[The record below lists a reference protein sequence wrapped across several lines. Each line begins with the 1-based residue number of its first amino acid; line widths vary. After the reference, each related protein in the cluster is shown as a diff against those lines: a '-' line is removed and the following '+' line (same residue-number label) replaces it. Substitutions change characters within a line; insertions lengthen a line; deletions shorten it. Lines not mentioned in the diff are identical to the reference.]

1 MTEEKEKKRPLSYA
15 EFQEQKATL
24 KVPFYRNPY
33 FLAAVVS
40 MIILPLMRPFLRH
53 VPPAPAVMYQAP
65 NYQFKNQSGDIFGSE
80 QLKGKVYV
88 ASFLFT
94 RCTTA
99 CPLVTGAM
107 VELQKRFSDSQ
118 VPVQI
123 VSFTVDPDYDSPE
136 VLKEFGLKNGANFDR
151 WTFVT
156 GETLAI
162 KSLLENGF
170 KVPVGDA
177 KKSGDIMDI
186 AHTKKVVLVDGL
198 GGIRGYY
205 GTDES
210 GIDEIFHRS
219 QHVLN
224 DMRKTK

>member
-1 MTEEKEKKRPLSYA
+1 MTLDNDKKKPLNYA
-15 EFQEQKATL
+15 EFQEQKANA

-33 FLAAVVS
+33 FLAAIVS

-53 VPPAPAVMYQAP
+53 IPPAPEVMYQLP
-65 NYQFKNQSGDIFGSE
+65 IYHFKNQYGEGFGTE

-99 CPLVTGAM
+99 CPFVTKAM
-107 VELQKRFSDSQ
+107 IDLQKRFANAQ

-136 VLKEFGLKNGANFDR
+136 VLKDFGLKQGANFDR

-156 GETLAI
+156 GTPLAMKAI
-162 KSLLENGF
+162 IENGF
-170 KVPVGDA
+170 KVPVGET
-177 KKSGDIMDI
+177 KISGDMMDI
-186 AHTKKVVLVDGL
+186 AHTKKVVLVDGF
-198 GGIRGYY
+198 GGIRGFY

-224 DMRKTK
+224 DMRKAN